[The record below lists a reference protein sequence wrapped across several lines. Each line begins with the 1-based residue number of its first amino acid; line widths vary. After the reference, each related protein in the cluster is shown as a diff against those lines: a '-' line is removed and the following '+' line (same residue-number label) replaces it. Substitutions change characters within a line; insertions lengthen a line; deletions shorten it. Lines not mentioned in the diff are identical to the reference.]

1 MNTFLLTAW
10 LLGAAPAAPATPVAT
25 KPVAAAPS
33 AQAAPAT
40 APKVR
45 ALVERVQAFYERT
58 RDFEARF
65 TQRYA
70 YATSHRTQVS
80 QGEVKF
86 KKPGLMRWD
95 YQTPSQRTFLLAQDH
110 AYALDPEALTLT
122 KSPLDQNQLSAA
134 VTFLWGK
141 GNLLD
146 EFTIAEQACKGCQG
160 VQLVLTPKKPDPRF
174 QRILLEV
181 DPKSAQVLKSTVI
194 DPDGSTNEITFQG
207 LKTNVKLTDEQ
218 FKLTP
223 PPNTQ
228 ILDLT
233 QRR

>member
-1 MNTFLLTAW
+1 MNAFLLTAW
-10 LLGAAPAAPATPVAT
+10 LLGAAPAAPATVAA
-25 KPVAAAPS
+25 KPAAAPS

-95 YQTPSQRTFLLAQDH
+95 YQTPSKRTFLLAQDR

-174 QRILLEV
+174 QRILLVV
-181 DPKSAQVLKSTVI
+181 DPKTAQVLKSTVI

>member
-1 MNTFLLTAW
+1 MNALLLAAW
-10 LLGAAPAAPATPVAT
+10 LLGAAPAAPAPPKAT
-25 KPVAAAPS
+25 QSKPAPPAAATTS
-33 AQAAPAT
+33 
-40 APKVR
+40 PKVR
-45 ALVERVQAFYERT
+45 ALVERVQAFYEHT

-65 TQRYA
+65 TQRYV

-95 YQTPSQRTFLLAQDH
+95 YQTPSARTFLLAQDR
-110 AYALDPEALTLT
+110 AYALDREALTLT

-146 EFTIAEQACKGCQG
+146 EFTIAEQPCPKCQG
-160 VQLVLTPKKPDPRF
+160 VELVLTPKKPDPRF

-181 DPKSAQVLKSTVI
+181 APKTAQVLKSTVV
-194 DPDGSTNEITFQG
+194 DPDGSVNEITFEG
-207 LKTNVKLTDEQ
+207 LKTNVKLTDDQ

-228 ILDLT
+228 VLDLT